1 MLVIKDR
8 IVSIMVSYAIT
19 LHLVWAGIL
28 AVDYGVTDA
37 TALNALSRFI
47 HPEPFLVVVLV
58 SAALLAIWGML
69 THRPW
74 VVLLLMPQQVLL
86 MMSATG
92 AFEAIWLSQF
102 ADGVVRSREFIAVD
116 QIYSILAAVGHTV
129 AITVHA
135 RRLVTRKW

>member
-1 MLVIKDR
+1 MLILGRRV
-8 IVSIMVSYAIT
+8 VSIMVSYAIT

-28 AVDYGVTDA
+28 ATDYEVTNA
-37 TALNALSRFI
+37 TALNALARFI
-47 HPEPFLVVVLV
+47 HPEPVLIGVLV
-58 SAALLAIWGML
+58 TAALLAVWGMM
-69 THRPW
+69 TRYPW

-86 MMSATG
+86 MMSAAG
-92 AFEAIWLSQF
+92 AFEAIWIAQF

-135 RRLVTRKW
+135 RRLVSARW